1 MDNQFDLYDLPEGHQ
16 DRFEGKL
23 AQRLARR
30 PRRKLL
36 PWVAAAAGLAAVVWL
51 GLRSDARYAFERART
66 PTTSSS
72 SASFMARTPEAVY
85 AAYLE
90 EVGKLYELLADNTGA
105 DNGTV
110 DWEAVLHELTE
121 ENMPLFD
128 QLPEELSAS
137 EKTALLKQYYGGLLN
152 EAGQI
157 RKQLNKENRFL
168 R

>member
-30 PRRKLL
+30 HPRRKLL
-36 PWVAAAAGLAAVVWL
+36 PWIAAAAGLAAVVWL

-66 PTTSSS
+66 P
-72 SASFMARTPEAVY
+72 EAVY

-90 EVGKLYELLADNTGA
+90 EVGKLYELLADNSGA
-105 DNGTV
+105 VSGTV

-137 EKTALLKQYYGGLLN
+137 ERTALLKQYYGGLLN

>member
-1 MDNQFDLYDLPEGHQ
+1 MTFTTCPKGTRTASKGNLPNGSP
-16 DRFEGKL
+16 G
-23 AQRLARR
+23 ARAGSSF
-30 PRRKLL
+30 PGLQPPPAWL
-36 PWVAAAAGLAAVVWL
+36 PWSGSACGA
-51 GLRSDARYAFERART
+51 T
-66 PTTSSS
+66 PD
-72 SASFMARTPEAVY
+72 